1 MLNSADQTLYE
12 KKKQANKQTDF
23 SKHPTTSSTL
33 SWSKSTSVFNTVKTF
48 QCTRWGKNV
57 NRFKFLHFHISI
69 MGKVKVTYY
78 VSKNSLSRRLST
90 LCLLACVASVSNRV
104 TAREL
109 EREHLPLPRHS
120 LFFLLSSQLCRRTR
134 DETLATQAICLFVC
148 FLCVFGIHC
157 LPLI

>member
-12 KKKQANKQTDF
+12 KKNKQTNKPISLNTPQLRPHCLGVSQLAF
-23 SKHPTTSSTL
+23 LTPLKLSSAPDEE
-33 SWSKSTSVFNTVKTF
+33 K
-48 QCTRWGKNV
+48 
-57 NRFKFLHFHISI
+57 KFLHFHISI
-69 MGKVKVTYY
+69 MGKVKVSYY
-78 VSKNSLSRRLST
+78 VSKNSLSCRLST

-120 LFFLLSSQLCRRTR
+120 LFFLLSSQLSRRTR

-148 FLCVFGIHC
+148 LFFLCV
-157 LPLI
+157 

>member
-1 MLNSADQTLYE
+1 MLTKRYT

-69 MGKVKVTYY
+69 MGKVKVSYY

-120 LFFLLSSQLCRRTR
+120 PFFFALVPTLSTNSRWNACY
-134 DETLATQAICLFVC
+134 AGYLFVC
-148 FLCVFGIHC
+148 LFFVC
-157 LPLI
+157 LVYIAYL

>member
-1 MLNSADQTLYE
+1 MLNSADQTLCE

-69 MGKVKVTYY
+69 MGKVKVSYY

-120 LFFLLSSQLCRRTR
+120 LFFCSRPNFVDELAMKRLLRR
-134 DETLATQAICLFVC
+134 LFVCLFV
-148 FLCVFGIHC
+148 FCVRLVYIAY
-157 LPLI
+157 L

>member
-1 MLNSADQTLYE
+1 MLNSADQTLCE
-12 KKKQANKQTDF
+12 KKKQENKQTDF

-69 MGKVKVTYY
+69 MGKVKVSYY

-109 EREHLPLPRHS
+109 EREHLSLPRHS
-120 LFFLLSSQLCRRTR
+120 LFFCSRPNFVDELAMKRLLRR
-134 DETLATQAICLFVC
+134 LFVCLFV
-148 FLCVFGIHC
+148 FCVC
-157 LPLI
+157 LVYIAYL

>member
-69 MGKVKVTYY
+69 MGKVKVFYY

-120 LFFLLSSQLCRRTR
+120 LFFCSRPNFLDELAMKRLLRR
-134 DETLATQAICLFVC
+134 LFVCLFV
-148 FLCVFGIHC
+148 FFCVC
-157 LPLI
+157 LVYIAYL

>member
-12 KKKQANKQTDF
+12 KKNKQTNKPISLNTPQLRPHCLGVSQLAF
-23 SKHPTTSSTL
+23 LTPLKLSSAPDEE
-33 SWSKSTSVFNTVKTF
+33 K
-48 QCTRWGKNV
+48 
-57 NRFKFLHFHISI
+57 KFLHFHISI
-69 MGKVKVTYY
+69 MGKVKVSYY
-78 VSKNSLSRRLST
+78 VSKNSLSCRLST

-120 LFFLLSSQLCRRTR
+120 LFFCSRPNFLDELAMKRLLRR
-134 DETLATQAICLFVC
+134 LFVCLFVC
-148 FLCVFGIHC
+148 FFCVFSIHC

>member
-69 MGKVKVTYY
+69 MGKVKVSYY

-104 TAREL
+104 TEREL

-120 LFFLLSSQLCRRTR
+120 LFFCSRPNFLDELAMKRLLRR
-134 DETLATQAICLFVC
+134 LFVCLFV
-148 FLCVFGIHC
+148 FFCVC
-157 LPLI
+157 LVYIAYL

>member
-69 MGKVKVTYY
+69 MGKVKVSYY
-78 VSKNSLSRRLST
+78 VSKNSLSCRLST

-104 TAREL
+104 TALEL

-120 LFFLLSSQLCRRTR
+120 LFFCSRPNFLDELAMKRLLRR
-134 DETLATQAICLFVC
+134 LLVCLFV
-148 FLCVFGIHC
+148 FFVC
-157 LPLI
+157 LVYIAYL

>member
-1 MLNSADQTLYE
+1 MLTKRYT
-12 KKKQANKQTDF
+12 KKEKQANKQTDF

-69 MGKVKVTYY
+69 IGKVKVSYY

-120 LFFLLSSQLCRRTR
+120 LFFCSRPNFLDELAMKRLLRR
-134 DETLATQAICLFVC
+134 LFVCLFV
-148 FLCVFGIHC
+148 FCVC
-157 LPLI
+157 LVYIAYL